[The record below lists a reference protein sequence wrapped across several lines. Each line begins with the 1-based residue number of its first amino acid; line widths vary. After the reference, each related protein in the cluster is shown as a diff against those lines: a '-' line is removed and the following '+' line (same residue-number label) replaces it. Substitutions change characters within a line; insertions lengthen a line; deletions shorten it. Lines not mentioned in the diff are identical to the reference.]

1 MSGGDARLRE
11 LERRGLAG
19 DMDAW
24 RQAMRERI
32 RRGLGPLVEA
42 EQSWRLRGRDT
53 LVRISDGFTDHG
65 FDDRRQVTADVFL
78 VRPTTGIAVVHDR
91 GTRGPNKPP
100 PGFEQGHGF
109 GGYAV
114 RWATRV
120 PGTPRAPGGWQSG
133 SSGRDRVH
141 PSEFGVLELDR
152 DEAYK
157 RALSAATAELV
168 VDDDLYQT
176 EGPMENPRRKNPDDE
191 LRRLEREYAT
201 TKDPILLRR
210 IRAERAR
217 RGERDPELAWI
228 LDKAVSWGADVSNVV
243 SPPRDTANWVVA
255 GIYFRP
261 NSAGLPGVSS
271 RTPGERAR
279 EFVDAVRA
287 KHWHC
292 EWAILYDHDR
302 SGVNVT
308 LEWLDR
314 EQDPEHEYLHVDTT
328 MSSDPVPVPV
338 VWNLDSLD
346 RVQAV
351 PGSPMRLGW
360 LRLPGDWI
368 VDLGPKDRSKQ
379 VRVIVSSRYTEP
391 MGFRQAIELAQDAA
405 REKGLIRR
413 RATVQRARQ
422 RVERTNLMGP
432 GLMNNPGVKRNM
444 DERARRLE
452 RSGADPID
460 IVRQRLRSG
469 KISPEDLKWA
479 EALTWTNGPASS
491 HGLKRFT
498 RADFGEQLLAL
509 MDARG
514 EKPVWDQEH
523 EPVEAQDAEADLG
536 HLPNS
541 QVVMSECSGS
551 RYGEW
556 QVQTVDSPDSDDEV
570 ADQAELLQAY
580 IDESGSPKSWQE
592 WGDPVGW
599 WYVRKLAYEKD
610 PVALSW
616 LVFLLRFNWNNA
628 WEILRYGHVFDDEKH
643 PRASVRR
650 RQLAEYVDALIGHL
664 LGGPPL

>member
-1 MSGGDARLRE
+1 MFR
-11 LERRGLAG
+11 
-19 DMDAW
+19 
-24 RQAMRERI
+24 
-32 RRGLGPLVEA
+32 
-42 EQSWRLRGRDT
+42 
-53 LVRISDGFTDHG
+53 
-65 FDDRRQVTADVFL
+65 
-78 VRPTTGIAVVHDR
+78 
-91 GTRGPNKPP
+91 
-100 PGFEQGHGF
+100 
-109 GGYAV
+109 
-114 RWATRV
+114 
-120 PGTPRAPGGWQSG
+120 
-133 SSGRDRVH
+133 
-141 PSEFGVLELDR
+141 VLELDR

-432 GLMNNPGVKRNM
+432 GLMDNPRGVKRNM